1 MNNNHLG
8 AFKTNLVLI
17 SQGLRLSGR
26 RAMHAGL
33 TCVDY
38 MNEVLAVGT
47 ATGVVYLL
55 NPQTAFD
62 GPDYPPVR
70 V

>member
-1 MNNNHLG
+1 
-8 AFKTNLVLI
+8 
-17 SQGLRLSGR
+17 
-26 RAMHAGL
+26 MHAGL

-38 MNEVLAVGT
+38 MDEVLAVGT